1 MGSNLYPLFFFIM
14 NQAVKLVADAV
25 LGKECMQV
33 KVGGNIYTIVPP
45 TIKVL
50 AGVGLGLST
59 INFPKDAVNL
69 LDVFKGMREVDGA
82 AIALSYLIQGD
93 ESLVERFK
101 ECRADE
107 VISALSSGLELIDIK
122 GFIGLLGLTRNVQSL
137 IAVPR

>member
-1 MGSNLYPLFFFIM
+1 M